1 MKLSVVTSVHGL
13 QNLDTLKIFYEK
25 IDKEITKNIK
35 STFEVIFVI
44 DEDSDSAFNYL
55 INLKNTYENIKI
67 INLTRNFGHHEALL
81 TGIENST
88 GDLIFVIDCD
98 LEENP
103 ELISEFYKNLIKED
117 TDLVLGF
124 QNNRKG
130 KIFERLSGNLAYF
143 YINKI
148 LKINYPKNPTTASMM
163 TSRFKDALLLH
174 KEKNINY
181 VGLLKI
187 TGFKNILI
195 PIEKTSVSL
204 STYSFRKKFNHLVN
218 ISFLFPDT
226 NYSLVFYIS
235 LINFIFSLTYV
246 IYLIINYFNN
256 NIVGGYTSV
265 IVSIWFFSS
274 IIILLLGIISFYL
287 KLILKESIARPKT
300 IIKDIV

>member
-1 MKLSVVTSVHGL
+1 M
-13 QNLDTLKIFYEK
+13 KIFYEK

-148 LKINYPKNPTTASMM
+148 LKINYQKS
-163 TSRFKDALLLH
+163 
-174 KEKNINY
+174 
-181 VGLLKI
+181 
-187 TGFKNILI
+187 
-195 PIEKTSVSL
+195 
-204 STYSFRKKFNHLVN
+204 
-218 ISFLFPDT
+218 
-226 NYSLVFYIS
+226 NYSQH
-235 LINFIFSLTYV
+235 
-246 IYLIINYFNN
+246 
-256 NIVGGYTSV
+256 
-265 IVSIWFFSS
+265 
-274 IIILLLGIISFYL
+274 
-287 KLILKESIARPKT
+287 
-300 IIKDIV
+300 DD